1 MHKTKGWVE
10 KLFAVLRAIWYNMPS
25 LNREVIFLKLT
36 SNGET
41 LAENKVLILYI
52 LNKVQKAIT
61 NNTLY
66 KIVLSALDMNYF
78 YFQQFLLDL
87 VKSDFV
93 LTFDQED
100 QHMYLITD
108 KGKRTLELT
117 EDILPGI
124 LKLQVDTN
132 LKYTLENANEE
143 NSIVAEYTPINENYY
158 NVTCKIMENN
168 ECLFEVKTF
177 AGSREQAKQIV
188 DNWKRHAGTMYPS
201 LLEILTQD
209 FGEEPLEEEPSGLE
223 EELLGSPRD
232 VYNYDV
238 INRGYEDEAL
248 DEEVPASEE
257 DTFSSENFK
266 ATHSSSNSDVI
277 DGNLN
282 LFDLMDNPK
291 K

>member
-1 MHKTKGWVE
+1 M
-10 KLFAVLRAIWYNMPS
+10 
-25 LNREVIFLKLT
+25 KLT
-36 SNGET
+36 SNDET

-52 LNKVQKAIT
+52 LKNIKKVIN

-66 KIVLSALDMNYF
+66 KIVLSVLDMNYF

-87 VKSDFV
+87 VKNDFV
-93 LTFDQED
+93 LTYEQED
-100 QHMYLITD
+100 QHMYLITE
-108 KGKRTLELT
+108 KGLRTLELT

-132 LKYTLENANEE
+132 LKYTLDDVNEE
-143 NSIVAEYTPINENYY
+143 NSIVAEYTPLNENYY

-188 DNWKRHAGTMYPS
+188 ENWKKHAVTMYPN
-201 LLEILTQD
+201 LLAILTQD
-209 FGEEPLEEEPSGLE
+209 HGTDDEQEISEHHNSDNII
-223 EELLGSPRD
+223 GSPRD

-238 INRGYEDEAL
+238 INRSQSDENL
-248 DEEVPASEE
+248 K
-257 DTFSSENFK
+257 SSD
-266 ATHSSSNSDVI
+266 SSIEKSSLPNSNNSDVI
-277 DGNLN
+277 EGNMN
-282 LFDLMDNPK
+282 LFDLMDDDLNK

>member
-1 MHKTKGWVE
+1 M
-10 KLFAVLRAIWYNMPS
+10 
-25 LNREVIFLKLT
+25 KLT

-41 LAENKVLILYI
+41 LAESKVLILYI
-52 LNKVQKAIT
+52 LNNVKKAIN

-66 KIVLSALDMNYF
+66 KIVLSVLDMNYF

-87 VKSDFV
+87 VKNDFV
-93 LTFDQED
+93 LTYEQED
-100 QHMYLITD
+100 QNMYLITD
-108 KGKRTLELT
+108 KGIRTLELT

-132 LKYTLENANEE
+132 LKYTLDDVDEE

-177 AGSREQAKQIV
+177 AGSRDQAKQIV
-188 DNWKRHAGTMYPS
+188 ENWKRHAGTMYPN
-201 LLEILTQD
+201 LLDILTQD
-209 FGEEPLEEEPSGLE
+209 FGDADIEEPENSHHIDEVI
-223 EELLGSPRD
+223 GSPRD

-238 INRGYEDEAL
+238 INRTVEDNTSHTFEQNQ
-248 DEEVPASEE
+248 
-257 DTFSSENFK
+257 DTQVSQSN
-266 ATHSSSNSDVI
+266 NSDI
-277 DGNLN
+277 IEGNMN
-282 LFDLMDNPK
+282 LFDLMDKNNNK

>member
-1 MHKTKGWVE
+1 M
-10 KLFAVLRAIWYNMPS
+10 
-25 LNREVIFLKLT
+25 KLT
-36 SNGET
+36 SNDET
-41 LAENKVLILYI
+41 LAESKVLILYI
-52 LNKVQKAIT
+52 LNNVKKAIN

-66 KIVLSALDMNYF
+66 KIVLSVLDMNYF

-87 VKSDFV
+87 IKSDFV
-93 LTFDQED
+93 LTYEQEE
-100 QHMYLITD
+100 QNMYLITE
-108 KGKRTLELT
+108 KSIRTLELT

-132 LKYTLENANEE
+132 LKYALDDANEE

-188 DNWKRHAGTMYPS
+188 ENWKRHAGTMYPQ

-209 FGEEPLEEEPSGLE
+209 FGDEDKIEKNSTHITENVI
-223 EELLGSPRD
+223 GSPRD

-238 INRGYEDEAL
+238 INRNTYEEPPSDYDAN
-248 DEEVPASEE
+248 SEKNNLNNN
-257 DTFSSENFK
+257 S
-266 ATHSSSNSDVI
+266 SDVI
-277 DGNLN
+277 EGNMN
-282 LFDLMDNPK
+282 IFDLIDNNQK
-291 K
+291 SNNVLNEKNK

>member
-1 MHKTKGWVE
+1 M
-10 KLFAVLRAIWYNMPS
+10 
-25 LNREVIFLKLT
+25 KLT
-36 SNGET
+36 SNGDT
-41 LAENKVLILYI
+41 LAESKVLILYI
-52 LNKVQKAIT
+52 LNSVKKAIS
-61 NNTLY
+61 NNALY
-66 KIVLSALDMNYF
+66 KIVLSVLDMNYF

-87 VKSDFV
+87 VNSDFV
-93 LTFDQED
+93 LTFEKET

-108 KGKRTLELT
+108 KGIRTLELT

-132 LKYTLENANEE
+132 LKYTLENVNEE

-188 DNWKRHAGTMYPS
+188 ENWKKHAGTMYPN

-209 FGEEPLEEEPSGLE
+209 FGDEPEESETPQAEEN
-223 EELLGSPRD
+223 LGSPRD

-238 INRGYEDEAL
+238 INRTATQ
-248 DEEVPASEE
+248 DEEEENTNTNESSIKSEVANNS
-257 DTFSSENFK
+257 TYN
-266 ATHSSSNSDVI
+266 NSDI
-277 DGNLN
+277 IEGNLN
-282 LFDLMDNPK
+282 FFDLMDNNN
-291 K
+291 

>member
-1 MHKTKGWVE
+1 M
-10 KLFAVLRAIWYNMPS
+10 
-25 LNREVIFLKLT
+25 KLT
-36 SNGET
+36 SNGDT
-41 LAENKVLILYI
+41 LAESKVLILYI
-52 LNKVQKAIT
+52 LNSVKKAIS
-61 NNTLY
+61 NNALY
-66 KIVLSALDMNYF
+66 KIVLSVLDMNYF

-87 VKSDFV
+87 VNSDFV
-93 LTFDQED
+93 LTFEKET

-108 KGKRTLELT
+108 KGIRTLELT

-132 LKYTLENANEE
+132 LKYTLENVNEE

-188 DNWKRHAGTMYPS
+188 ENWKKHAGTMYPN

-209 FGEEPLEEEPSGLE
+209 FGDEPEESETPQAEEN
-223 EELLGSPRD
+223 LGSPRD

-238 INRGYEDEAL
+238 INRTATQ
-248 DEEVPASEE
+248 DEEEENTNTNESSIKSEVANNS
-257 DTFSSENFK
+257 TYN
-266 ATHSSSNSDVI
+266 NSDI
-277 DGNLN
+277 IEGNLN
-282 LFDLMDNPK
+282 FFDLIDNNN
-291 K
+291 

>member
-1 MHKTKGWVE
+1 M
-10 KLFAVLRAIWYNMPS
+10 
-25 LNREVIFLKLT
+25 KLT
-36 SNGET
+36 SNDET

-52 LNKVQKAIT
+52 LKNVKKAIT
-61 NNTLY
+61 NNALY
-66 KIVLSALDMNYF
+66 KIVLSVLDMNYF

-87 VKSDFV
+87 VKNDFV
-93 LTFDQED
+93 LTYEQED
-100 QHMYLITD
+100 QILYLITD
-108 KGKRTLELT
+108 KGSRTLELT

-132 LKYTLENANEE
+132 LKYTLEDVNDEE
-143 NSIVAEYTPINENYY
+143 SIIAEYTPINENYY

-209 FGEEPLEEEPSGLE
+209 FGDKPLEEEKESLE
-223 EELLGSPRD
+223 DEPIGSPRE

-238 INRGYEDEAL
+238 INRNSL
-248 DEEVPASEE
+248 SEI
-257 DTFSSENFK
+257 ENTETIEQNPSNK
-266 ATHSSSNSDVI
+266 QSSNSSSDFI
-277 DGNLN
+277 EGNLN
-282 LFDLMDNPK
+282 LFDFMDNNK
-291 K
+291 